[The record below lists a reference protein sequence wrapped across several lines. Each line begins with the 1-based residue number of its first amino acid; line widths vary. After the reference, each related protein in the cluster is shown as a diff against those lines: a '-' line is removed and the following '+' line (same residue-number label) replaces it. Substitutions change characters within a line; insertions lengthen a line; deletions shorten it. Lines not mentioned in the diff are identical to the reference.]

1 MSVNRL
7 ITLPHQRYVKNY
19 KKKRRKKKNKKHS
32 VRFSTP
38 Q

>member
-19 KKKRRKKKNKKHS
+19 KKKKTKKHS